1 MSCLEIQHWEKYQEM
16 IALKA
21 ISFSSVLNQK
31 IIGIL
36 WLLLFIYETHSDF
49 IINEKLDVTYSLAE
63 LEKKISKSF
72 FF

>member
-1 MSCLEIQHWEKYQEM
+1 M

>member
-1 MSCLEIQHWEKYQEM
+1 M

-49 IINEKLDVTYSLAE
+49 IINEKLDVTYNLAE
-63 LEKKISKSF
+63 LEKKISEF
-72 FF
+72 FFKAHPNSIRHTVK